1 MATLKIGLPFKD
13 SFNPKH
19 KHFKKIETFHI
30 LYGNLRLKKENLTYN
45 LSPGDKID
53 VMNNEWHEFSS
64 STGCIF
70 EEVSTESLKKD
81 SMYFDKK
88 IQNTDLIVRKTLINL
103 T

>member
-1 MATLKIGLPFKD
+1 
-13 SFNPKH
+13 
-19 KHFKKIETFHI
+19 
-30 LYGNLRLKKENLTYN
+30 
-45 LSPGDKID
+45 
-53 VMNNEWHEFSS
+53 MNNEWHEFSS

>member
-1 MATLKIGLPFKD
+1 M
-13 SFNPKH
+13 
-19 KHFKKIETFHI
+19 
-30 LYGNLRLKKENLTYN
+30 
-45 LSPGDKID
+45 PGDKID
-53 VMNNEWHEFSS
+53 VMNNEWHEFYS

-88 IQNTDLIVRKTLINL
+88 IQNTDVIVRKTLINL